1 VEDAAAG
8 IALVIVGALA
18 GAVPTVYL
26 DRVRGLRE
34 RREQFADLHRELFTS
49 FLGNISSTE
58 WEALA
63 LHQRLAATES
73 PGPNQ
78 LPDATGFTNVSRAH
92 LDPERI
98 PEGPARQSAQ
108 QVARLR
114 DELTPIYQG
123 IKLTAPDEAIAA
135 AKRAIQAVNGLVD
148 KAIGADPANSAKEI
162 ESYRS
167 VLEETRN
174 EVRKEARRLLAAPPE
189 DDGHRRL
196 RRRRSVRPE

>member
-1 VEDAAAG
+1 VEDVAAG

-18 GAVPTVYL
+18 AAAPTVYP
-26 DRVRGLRE
+26 DRVRALRE
-34 RREQFADLHRELFTS
+34 RKEQFADLHRELFTS

-73 PGPNQ
+73 PGPNL
-78 LPDATGFTNVSRAH
+78 LPDATTFTNVSRAH

-98 PEGPARQSAQ
+98 PEGPARASAQ

-114 DELTPIYQG
+114 DELTPIYQA
-123 IKLTAPDEAIAA
+123 IKLTASDEAIAA

-162 ESYRS
+162 ESYRT
-167 VLEETRN
+167 VLEVTRN
-174 EVRKEARRLLAAPPE
+174 EVRKEASEALGRPT
-189 DDGHRRL
+189 
-196 RRRRSVRPE
+196 RRR